1 MAQVYC
7 SDPSHAVLTQHSRCV
22 PGELSPPTARRPTV
36 VIGALILYG
45 SGVFEAHAIL
55 SGRQKEKRCSAIDF
69 GSCPYSAVGV
79 AGACHKR
86 ASGRARRWCSNACR
100 MKNYRARHPKH
111 RSDR

>member
-79 AGACHKR
+79 AGACHS
-86 ASGRARRWCSNACR
+86 APLAVLAAGAPTLAG
-100 MKNYRARHPKH
+100 
-111 RSDR
+111 